1 MKKLY
6 NTPSVELMNLST
18 ADVITLSI
26 LDELGLNDWN
36 GGIDV
41 SNLEF
46 TQQS

>member
-1 MKKLY
+1 MKKFY

-26 LDELGLNDWN
+26 FDELGVNDWD

-41 SNLEF
+41 SNMEF